1 MGAQGNAILIDNF
14 VTEEVVAAASTFE
27 YTIDII
33 RFNAEGFVS
42 LQVKLAGAGTM
53 QADYNLSNNGVDFME
68 PSGTP
73 AYTPIFTG
81 LVAGDYI
88 YSFEPLLTRYIRLIF
103 TGAGADVTLSGWLA
117 LQ

>member
-14 VTEEVVAAASTFE
+14 VTEEIVAADGTFE

-42 LQVKLAGAGTM
+42 LQVKLAGAGAM

-68 PSGTP
+68 PSGLP
-73 AYTPIFTG
+73 AYAPIFTG
-81 LVAGDYI
+81 EAAGDSI
-88 YSFEPLLTRYIRLIF
+88 WSFEPLLTRYIRLIF
-103 TGAGADVTLSGWLA
+103 TASGADVTLSGWLA